1 MLKVTVEILPAGVS
15 SLRRTL
21 AVMTI
26 ANISD
31 LADLSD
37 YDVSAMEG
45 PNPHAG
51 TKARSTG
58 VQVIHHDRRQS
69 VWKLVGAAIAAMEHA
84 EFDDL

>member
-26 ANISD
+26 GNLSN

-37 YDVSAMEG
+37 YEVSAMES
-45 PNPHAG
+45 PNPLACTNARG
-51 TKARSTG
+51 TSVK
-58 VQVIHHDRRQS
+58 VIGHRRRQS
-69 VWKLVGAAIAAMEHA
+69 VWKLVGAAIAAMEDA
-84 EFDDL
+84 EFDEL